1 MTDGRAA
8 VADIIQ
14 RTIKWLLLAVTVLF
28 VITGFGITEFGV
40 VETITFGWLGKAW
53 ALRLHN
59 NLWIPFLVLL
69 VLHIFLPLIFRQ
81 KKGDMKR

>member
-1 MTDGRAA
+1 MGRPA
-8 VADIIQ
+8 VADLIQ
-14 RTIKWLLLAVTVLF
+14 RTIKWLLLAVTLLF
-28 VITGFGITEFGV
+28 VITGFGITEFRV

-53 ALRLHN
+53 ALRLHD